1 MSVFVLKLIAM
12 LSMVIDHL
20 GYPFFFD
27 SLFMRSI
34 GRLAFILYAFLIA
47 EGYYHLRNKPDQL
60 RTHVIKIFVLCL
72 ITEVPFDLF
81 DSRAW
86 NNFSTQS
93 SLPTLMLSFL
103 ALILSGV
110 WIEKFREKKVV
121 SFLGAV
127 IICLVAASVSY
138 LIKSEYKFAGV
149 LLIVFFYLYLRKANE
164 LNLPAR
170 FAALSALF
178 AAHICIYI
186 WSRSGFGDWEAISK
200 AALVFKPRLAGTV
213 CTIIPIAFYNR
224 KLGYHSKWFSWLY
237 SIFYPLQ
244 FVVLLVARYFIRGF

>member
-60 RTHVIKIFVLCL
+60 STHVIKIFVLCL

-93 SLPTLMLSFL
+93 SLP
-103 ALILSGV
+103 G
-110 WIEKFREKKVV
+110 
-121 SFLGAV
+121 
-127 IICLVAASVSY
+127 
-138 LIKSEYKFAGV
+138 
-149 LLIVFFYLYLRKANE
+149 
-164 LNLPAR
+164 
-170 FAALSALF
+170 SA
-178 AAHICIYI
+178 YI
-186 WSRSGFGDWEAISK
+186 M
-200 AALVFKPRLAGTV
+200 V
-213 CTIIPIAFYNR
+213 
-224 KLGYHSKWFSWLY
+224 
-237 SIFYPLQ
+237 
-244 FVVLLVARYFIRGF
+244 